1 MDVGS
6 GEEVGGE
13 GSTAAGSTVAAT
25 RARETMMDGKKEMEG
40 YCNTYKFIHQ
50 FIYQFYHELTTLRME
65 LRQDPARTL
74 TAVIFCPCLS
84 FPVTSVIL
92 SILLSLSPAPN
103 LARCL
108 SHKLSVCSVIMSQ
121 LSRKKLLLMG
131 RSGSGK
137 LSMRSIIFSNYSA
150 FDTRRLGATIDVEH
164 SHLRFLGNMTL
175 NLWDCGG
182 QDVFMDNY
190 FTSQKDHIFKM
201 VQVLIHVFDVESKLI
216 NKDMETFVKSLT
228 NLRKYSP
235 DAKVFVLLHK
245 MDLVQID
252 KRDELFLI
260 MMEKLQKI
268 SNPYLFKLV
277 GFPTSIWD
285 ESLYKAWSQIV
296 CSLIPNMNLFNSNLL
311 KFNEI
316 LEAEEI
322 ILFEKTT
329 FLVILSTSTM
339 QQQQQQIQHPQQPD
353 APLDPKRFEKIS
365 NIIKTY
371 KQSISKLR
379 TGFTNLIIRGSNGT
393 YFYVDVLTSNMF
405 IMIILKDTDASTN
418 YVSNHEESMIL
429 ENIRAARKDFEKIEN
444 LR

>member
-1 MDVGS
+1 
-6 GEEVGGE
+6 
-13 GSTAAGSTVAAT
+13 
-25 RARETMMDGKKEMEG
+25 
-40 YCNTYKFIHQ
+40 
-50 FIYQFYHELTTLRME
+50 
-65 LRQDPARTL
+65 
-74 TAVIFCPCLS
+74 
-84 FPVTSVIL
+84 
-92 SILLSLSPAPN
+92 
-103 LARCL
+103 
-108 SHKLSVCSVIMSQ
+108 
-121 LSRKKLLLMG
+121 
-131 RSGSGK
+131 
-137 LSMRSIIFSNYSA
+137 
-150 FDTRRLGATIDVEH
+150 
-164 SHLRFLGNMTL
+164 
-175 NLWDCGG
+175 
-182 QDVFMDNY
+182 MDNY

-235 DAKVFVLLHK
+235 EAKVFVLLHK

-252 KRDELFLI
+252 KREELFLI

-268 SNPYLFKLV
+268 SNPYQFTLV

-311 KFNEI
+311 KFNEV

-329 FLVILSTSTM
+329 FLVILSTSSM
-339 QQQQQQIQHPQQPD
+339 KQQQQHIQSQAQD
-353 APLDPKRFEKIS
+353 TPLDPKRFEKIS

-379 TGFTNLIIRGSNGT
+379 TGFTNLLIRGSNGT
-393 YFYVDVLTSNMF
+393 HFYIDVLTNNMF
-405 IMIILKDTDASTN
+405 IMIILKDSDHHSN
-418 YVSNHEESMIL
+418 YISNHEELMIL

-444 LR
+444 LK